1 VKADDGDYGIAIR
14 CNLIHITKWKG
25 LDTLPKVHSA
35 LNFYSYYNRRLIW
48 NCFACRSYGL
58 QLGSMAIVDLQ
69 SIEVFIM
76 TDDDDNAPDWL
87 SQSHGGQ
94 RVIDTEDS
102 GSSYNGLEPSPLED

>member
-1 VKADDGDYGIAIR
+1 
-14 CNLIHITKWKG
+14 
-25 LDTLPKVHSA
+25 
-35 LNFYSYYNRRLIW
+35 
-48 NCFACRSYGL
+48 
-58 QLGSMAIVDLQ
+58 VDLQ